1 MLFHYVHLTL
11 KPHSRLEAAAMLYLS
26 ALLCQSQKGL
36 SSIKLQLRLFC
47 EQGKLI
53 LVITFELTH
62 VQKKI
67 YCDNNF

>member
-1 MLFHYVHLTL
+1 
-11 KPHSRLEAAAMLYLS
+11 MLYLS

>member
-1 MLFHYVHLTL
+1 
-11 KPHSRLEAAAMLYLS
+11 MLYLS

-53 LVITFELTH
+53 LVITFELTR